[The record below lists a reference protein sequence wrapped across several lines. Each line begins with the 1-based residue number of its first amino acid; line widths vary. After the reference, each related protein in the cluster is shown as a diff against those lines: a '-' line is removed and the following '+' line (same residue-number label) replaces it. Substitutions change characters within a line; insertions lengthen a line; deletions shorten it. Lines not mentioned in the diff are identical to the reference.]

1 MPGAPRTRYA
11 KSGDLNI
18 AYQTFGEGPLDLLYV
33 PGFVSHLDLM
43 WENPRRAEN
52 MRRLSSFARVTT
64 FDKRN
69 TGLSD
74 RTATA
79 PAMEERMDDLR
90 AVMDAAGLASAAIMG
105 AS

>member
-1 MPGAPRTRYA
+1 MTAVPRTRYA
-11 KSGDLNI
+11 RSGELNI
-18 AYQTFGEGPLDLLYV
+18 AYQVFGEGPLDLLYE

-43 WENPRRAEN
+43 WENPRWAET
-52 MRRLSSFARVTT
+52 MQRMASFARVVT

-79 PAMEERMDDLR
+79 TAMEERMDDLR
-90 AVMDAAGLASAAIMG
+90 PDG
-105 AS
+105 A